1 MGNRSSKGSL
11 RPLLIRTTNSPIRDY
26 RIESNL
32 HEDYVVLELST
43 SSIMQFSSKGFALH
57 SLTSNTYVCD
67 ETNRC
72 IRVFSSEFHC
82 LFIFPV
88 TKSLHHPFGICVA
101 NDRVY
106 ITEYYEYAISV
117 FTLEGERITK
127 CSFGYT
133 NNPKT
138 NIAFPSGITVD
149 DEGNIY
155 ICDGFNHRIFILTHY
170 DSGYCEFARSN
181 LTQPR
186 DIKLHKDTIIV
197 LDVLHQHKSVYAD
210 IMGLK
215 IFSQQEELLKEI
227 ELDLNSIQFF
237 DVTPNSNYII
247 CSSHYIKLISN
258 NGEVLE
264 TFEKNIEISNT
275 FHPGIVFDK
284 KPMEIVGLCSSSG
297 KPVSLFRFRIK
308 DQ

>member
-11 RPLLIRTTNSPIRDY
+11 RPLLISTGNSPIRDC

-106 ITEYYEYAISV
+106 ITEHYEYAVSV

-127 CSFGYT
+127 CSFRNT

-138 NIAFPSGITVD
+138 FKGLICGITVD

-155 ICDGFNHRIFILTHY
+155 ICDVSNHRIFILTHY
-170 DSGYCEFARSN
+170 ETGYCEFARSN
-181 LTQPR
+181 LRQPR
-186 DIKLHKDTIIV
+186 DIKLYKDTIIV
-197 LDVLHQHKSVYAD
+197 LDVLQPHTGACTE

-227 ELDLNSIQFF
+227 KLDLNSIQFF
-237 DVTPNSNYII
+237 AVTPNSNYLT
-247 CSSHYIKLISN
+247 CSLYYIKLISKR
-258 NGEVLE
+258 GKVLK
-264 TFEKNIEISNT
+264 TFENNFDVYNT
-275 FHPGIVFDK
+275 FHPGIVFDTK
-284 KPMEIVGLCSSSG
+284 TMEMVGLCSSKG
-297 KPVSLFRFRIK
+297 RPVSLFRFRIK
-308 DQ
+308 E